1 MADGKVVIEI
11 DAESSGFEASLKQVK
26 GTATAAA
33 GAIQKETEAAG
44 ANADAAKS
52 GASATA
58 DYAKANENATKA
70 LNLVVTAATAV
81 ATVLG
86 AGITAAVAAGSAY
99 ETAFAQ
105 TMTIIDQNVVSAE
118 DMSAAIIK
126 LSNDTGTAATALS
139 ESVYN
144 AISATGDTANAVS
157 LVADASKLATAGF
170 ADEGDALGVL
180 TTITNAYGMSTTEA
194 ANISDSLIQTQ
205 NLGVTTVGQ
214 LASSMGKAI
223 ATASAYSIDLHN
235 LESAYV
241 SLTKAGISTEES
253 TTYLSSMFNELGD
266 SGSDVAKV
274 IQDKTGKS
282 FGQLMQSGASLGD
295 VLGILLDSVNGDTE
309 ALMNLWGS
317 AEAGKAASAIAG
329 QGVETFN
336 SNLEQLRNSTGL
348 TETAYET
355 MANTLSFQTDKLKTR
370 ITNLGTAVYSYF
382 DDSLAEGVGSL
393 SDAFLELTDSVE
405 GGALSEQMEQ
415 ISAGVADLISTGA
428 DLAADVLPKL
438 IEGAAWVLDNGGT
451 IVSVVGGIVT
461 GIVAYKAAVLVAT
474 IATKGFT
481 AALAI
486 NPIALAV
493 AGAIGLSVALGGLAN
508 SMGETLSPAEQLA
521 SDIEANAEATA
532 GLAEQIDK
540 TNTAYSEFKG
550 QVSSSAEDNDK
561 MITSLVGLVAAYD
574 GTASSA
580 ADVQAFVDELNAA
593 IPGLN
598 LEFDKQTGSLNRSEA
613 AMRAMN
619 EQYAAQ
625 QKYESAQKNLT
636 DMLDNE
642 ADATEKLETA
652 RANLSA
658 AQDKL
663 NAFEEE
669 HTHIVNGNRIA
680 NSGYEWSW
688 KNAKDAVTEAKDALT
703 DANTAMDNAKGAV
716 RTARA
721 DVDTYGD
728 ALDQA
733 AADAE
738 QFADSTD
745 SSTQSVEAQEQA
757 AAAATKS
764 IARIALDAQDA
775 AAAGGDLRTK
785 YDELSGQLEELT
797 GTGDAY
803 IEGLANQALYQ
814 LNVAATTQEVGGTFG
829 DMAEKIGVS
838 TAEVAGYLVGAEM
851 SVDDF
856 KSNISDATGNVINS
870 FQKASTSLDMSLGEM
885 KKNLTANIEAQ
896 ANWNNNMETLWN
908 RAVTNGDSGTR
919 ALVQQLYNMGLEGA
933 EQVAQFVNMSDEE
946 LAEWSSLFTDAGNE
960 ATENAALGAAMG
972 AGMLYDSGVEMG
984 TQFSNG
990 YASTDTSASGA
1001 ALAGNVA
1008 ASITAQSPIVEAA
1021 GQQLGMAAHT
1031 AIANISWTDLGDAV
1045 GQGLAS
1051 GMTSQSATMRTAA
1064 QGLATD
1070 VVSAWNGKSGTF
1082 QQAGANAGTR
1092 IQAGLTVQLGSIRAA
1107 ALNLADSVT
1116 TAWTSKAG
1124 AFQQSGSTAGIRIL
1138 TGFSGQQAS
1147 IRNAGQNA
1155 ADAVITAWT
1164 SKTGAF
1170 QQAGVNA
1177 GTKLNA
1183 GLSSRQGEIQSSAQ
1197 NLTAIVLAV
1206 WTNANAQFQSVGTSA
1221 SSAVAQGISNGQGTV
1236 SGMAY
1241 RVANAAYYAMQID
1254 GWYSLGYNIS
1264 AGVADGVRGGS
1275 YLITQAARTAAQN
1288 ALASAKKS
1296 LGVNSPSRVFRDQ
1309 VGAMIPAGMAQGIAM
1324 ATPQAQKAVELT
1336 SEQLLRAT
1344 RAALRPSGTM
1354 QEAHYVN
1361 NTISNY
1367 SYSPNRGNTVVLKAP
1382 VYLDGREIA
1391 RASAKYTGRQMA
1403 YLEGL

>member
-11 DAESSGFEASLKQVK
+11 DAETSGFETSLNKVK
-26 GTATAAA
+26 GTATDAA
-33 GAIQKETEAAG
+33 GAT
-44 ANADAAKS
+44 
-52 GASATA
+52 T

-70 LNLVVTAATAV
+70 LKLVVGAASAVATALGAGVTAAVT
-81 ATVLG
+81 
-86 AGITAAVAAGSAY
+86 AGSAY
-99 ETAFAQ
+99 ETAFAK
-105 TMTIIDQNVVSAE
+105 TMTIMDQAVVSAG
-118 DMSAAIIK
+118 DMSDAILD
-126 LSNDTGTAATALS
+126 LSNKTGTAATELS
-139 ESVYN
+139 DSVYN

-170 ADEGDALGVL
+170 ADESDALGVL
-180 TTITNAYGMSTTEA
+180 TTIINAYNMSAEDA
-194 ANISDSLIQTQ
+194 SNISDSLIQTQ

-223 ATASAYSIDLHN
+223 ATASAYSIDLGN

-355 MANTLSFQTDKLKTR
+355 MANTLSFQTDMLKTR

-382 DDSLAEGVGSL
+382 DDSITEGVKSL

-405 GGALSEQMEQ
+405 GGSLSEQMEQ

-428 DLAADVLPKL
+428 ELAADVLPKL
-438 IEGAAWVLDNGGT
+438 IEGAAWVLDNGGN

-461 GIVAYKAAVLVAT
+461 GIVAYKAAALVAT

-493 AGAIGLSVALGGLAN
+493 AGVIGLSAALGGLAN
-508 SMGETLSPAEQLA
+508 SMGETLSPAEQLE
-521 SDIEANAEATA
+521 SDIEANSEATA

-580 ADVQAFVDELNAA
+580 ADVQALVDELNAA

-598 LEFDKQTGSLNRSEA
+598 LEFDQQTGSLNRSEE
-613 AMRAMN
+613 AMRALN
-619 EQYAAQ
+619 EQYEAQ
-625 QKYESAQKNLT
+625 QQYESAQKNLT

-652 RANLSA
+652 RANLSS

-680 NSGYEWSW
+680 NSGYELSW

-757 AAAATKS
+757 AAEATKS
-764 IARIALDAQDA
+764 IARIALDAQNA

-814 LNVAATTQEVGGTFG
+814 LNVAATTQELGTAVG
-829 DMAEKIGVS
+829 DMAGDIGIS
-838 TAEVAGYLVGAEM
+838 TEEVAAYLAGADM
-851 SVDDF
+851 SVEEFQDNVA
-856 KSNISDATGNVINS
+856 SATDNVVNS
-870 FQKASTSLDMSLGEM
+870 FQKASTSLNMSLSEM
-885 KKNLTANIEAQ
+885 KENLTANIEAQ

-908 RAVTNGDSGTR
+908 RAVTSGDSGTR

-946 LAEWSSLFTDAGNE
+946 LAEWSGLFADAGNE

-984 TQFSNG
+984 TQFSEG

-1008 ASITAQSPIVEAA
+1008 ASITAQSSIVEAA

-1051 GMTSQSATMRTAA
+1051 GMTSQSAAMRTAA

-1082 QQAGANAGTR
+1082 KQAGANAGTR
-1092 IQAGLTVQLGSIRAA
+1092 IQSGLSGELGSVRSAGQR
-1107 ALNLADSVT
+1107 LADSVT
-1116 TAWTSKAG
+1116 SVWTSKSG
-1124 AFQQSGSTAGIRIL
+1124 AFQQSGSNAGGKL
-1138 TGFSGQQAS
+1138 STGLAS
-1147 IRNAGQNA
+1147 RSDAIRN
-1155 ADAVITAWT
+1155 
-1164 SKTGAF
+1164 
-1170 QQAGVNA
+1170 
-1177 GTKLNA
+1177 
-1183 GLSSRQGEIQSSAQ
+1183 SAQ
-1197 NLTAIVLAV
+1197 TLTAIVLTV
-1206 WTNANAQFQSVGTSA
+1206 WANANGQFQSAGASA
-1221 SSAVAQGISNGQGTV
+1221 SSAVAQGISGGRGIV
-1236 SGMAY
+1236 SNAASS
-1241 RVANAAYYAMQID
+1241 VANAAYYAMQID
-1254 GWYSLGYNIS
+1254 GWYNLGYNIS
-1264 AGVADGVRGGS
+1264 AGVASGVRGGS
-1275 YLITQAARTAAQN
+1275 YLITQAAQSAAQS

-1324 ATPQAQKAVELT
+1324 ATPKAQKAVELT

-1367 SYSPNRGNTVVLKAP
+1367 SYSANRGNTVVLKAP

>member
-11 DAESSGFEASLKQVK
+11 DAETSGFEASLNKVK
-26 GTATAAA
+26 GTATDAA
-33 GAIQKETEAAG
+33 GAT
-44 ANADAAKS
+44 
-52 GASATA
+52 T

-70 LNLVVTAATAV
+70 LKLVVGAASAVATALGAGVTAAVT
-81 ATVLG
+81 
-86 AGITAAVAAGSAY
+86 AGSAY
-99 ETAFAQ
+99 ETAFAK
-105 TMTIIDQNVVSAE
+105 TMTIMDQAVVSAG
-118 DMSAAIIK
+118 DMSDAILD
-126 LSNDTGTAATALS
+126 LSNKTGTAATELS
-139 ESVYN
+139 DSVYN

-241 SLTKAGISTEES
+241 SLTKTGISTEES

-355 MANTLSFQTDKLKTR
+355 MANTLSFQTDMLKTR
-370 ITNLGTAVYSYF
+370 IANLGTAVYSYF
-382 DDSLAEGVGSL
+382 DDSITEGVKSL

-428 DLAADVLPKL
+428 ELAADVLPKL

-474 IATKGFT
+474 IATEGFT

-493 AGAIGLSVALGGLAN
+493 AGVIGLSAAIGGLAN
-508 SMGETLSPAEQLA
+508 SMGETLSPAEQL
-521 SDIEANAEATA
+521 SNDIETNVEATA
-532 GLAEQIDK
+532 ALSEQIDK
-540 TNTAYSEFKG
+540 TNTSYSEFKE
-550 QVSSSAEDNDK
+550 QVQSSAEDNDK
-561 MITSLVGLVAAYD
+561 MITSLVGLVSAYD
-574 GTASSA
+574 GTASAA
-580 ADVQAFVDELNAA
+580 ADVQALVDELNAA
-593 IPGLN
+593 VPGLN
-598 LEFDKQTGSLNRSEA
+598 LEFDQQTGSLNRSEE
-613 AMRAMN
+613 AMRALN
-619 EQYAAQ
+619 EQYEAQ
-625 QKYESAQKNLT
+625 QQYESAQKNLT

-652 RANLSA
+652 RANLSS

-680 NSGYEWSW
+680 NSGYELSW
-688 KNAKDAVTEAKDALT
+688 KNAKDAVTEAKEALT

-757 AAAATKS
+757 AAEATES
-764 IARIALDAQDA
+764 IARIALDAQNA

-814 LNVAATTQEVGGTFG
+814 LNVAATTQELGTAVG
-829 DMAEKIGVS
+829 DMAGDIGIS
-838 TAEVAGYLVGAEM
+838 TEEVAAYLAGADM
-851 SVDDF
+851 SVEEFQDNVA
-856 KSNISDATGNVINS
+856 SATDNVVNS
-870 FQKASTSLDMSLGEM
+870 FQKASTSLNMSLSEM
-885 KKNLTANIEAQ
+885 KENLTANIEAQ

-908 RAVTNGDSGTR
+908 RAVTSGDSGTR

-946 LAEWSSLFTDAGNE
+946 LAEWSSLFTDAGNK

-972 AGMLYDSGVEMG
+972 AGALYNSGLEMG
-984 TQFSNG
+984 AQFSEG
-990 YASTDTSASGA
+990 YANTDTSASGA

-1051 GMTSQSATMRTAA
+1051 GMTSQSAAMRTAA

-1082 QQAGANAGTR
+1082 KQAGANAGTR
-1092 IQAGLTVQLGSIRAA
+1092 IQSGLSGELGSVRSAGQR
-1107 ALNLADSVT
+1107 LADSVT
-1116 TAWTSKAG
+1116 SVWTSKSG
-1124 AFQQSGSTAGIRIL
+1124 AFQQSGSNAGGKL
-1138 TGFSGQQAS
+1138 STGLAS
-1147 IRNAGQNA
+1147 RSDAIRN
-1155 ADAVITAWT
+1155 
-1164 SKTGAF
+1164 
-1170 QQAGVNA
+1170 
-1177 GTKLNA
+1177 
-1183 GLSSRQGEIQSSAQ
+1183 SAQ
-1197 NLTAIVLAV
+1197 TLTAIVLTV
-1206 WTNANAQFQSVGTSA
+1206 WANANGQFQSAGASA
-1221 SSAVAQGISNGQGTV
+1221 SSAVAQGISGGRGIV
-1236 SGMAY
+1236 SNAASS
-1241 RVANAAYYAMQID
+1241 VANAAYYAMQID
-1254 GWYSLGYNIS
+1254 GWYNLGYNIS
-1264 AGVADGVRGGS
+1264 AGVASGVRGGS
-1275 YLITQAARTAAQN
+1275 YLITQAAQSAAQS

-1324 ATPQAQKAVELT
+1324 ATPKAQKAVELT

-1361 NTISNY
+1361 STISNY
-1367 SYSPNRGNTVVLKAP
+1367 SYSANRGNTVVLKAP